1 MTTFF
6 DNRWTKLLFSKTD
19 EEKIVMSLTER
30 QKKIINFIENWFSE
44 YEYAPS
50 VRDIQ
55 LGCQISSTSV
65 VQYNLDKL
73 KSLGMIKSDSEVSRS
88 LTLLSNRNI
97 NKYNYLPTDNETVA
111 VPMLG
116 TIAAGSPFPLP
127 EEDSWSDIA
136 GKDFIDLPQSIV
148 GRGDDIYALKIKGES
163 MIDALIS
170 DGDTLIMQHTKT
182 VLNGQMAAVKIKS
195 ENTTTLKHYYNQG
208 KLTRLEPANSQIPP
222 ILLDSNDVEIIGRV
236 MAIWRLLP

>member
-1 MTTFF
+1 
-6 DNRWTKLLFSKTD
+6 
-19 EEKIVMSLTER
+19 MSLTER
-30 QKKIINFIENWFSE
+30 QKKIITFIENWFSE

-50 VRDIQ
+50 IRDIQ

-97 NKYNYLPTDNETVA
+97 SKYNYLPTDNETVA

-127 EEDSWSDIA
+127 DEDSWSDIA
-136 GKDFIDLPQSIV
+136 GKDFIDLPQSIA
-148 GRGDDIYALKIKGES
+148 GRGDEIYALKIKGES
-163 MIDALIS
+163 MIDACVV
-170 DGDTLIMQHTKT
+170 DGDLVLLEPITSPENGDMVAAWLTDRDEVTLKRFYLEGDMVRLQPANATMSPIT
-182 VLNGQMAAVKIKS
+182 VLADNVAVRGKVVGMIR
-195 ENTTTLKHYYNQG
+195 TL
-208 KLTRLEPANSQIPP
+208 
-222 ILLDSNDVEIIGRV
+222 
-236 MAIWRLLP
+236 